1 MPALVDGHNLIPHLG
16 LKLESIDDEQELIN
30 LLQVYCRL
38 RQTELEVFFD
48 NAPPG
53 HPVTRKAGRL
63 TAHFIRQGS
72 SADAAIE
79 NRLLRLK
86 NAARNWTVVS
96 SDGRVQRAA
105 RAASARSISSPDFA
119 RTLAATLSK
128 GERLKGEETQPSPD
142 ELEDWLRLFNQKKT

>member
-1 MPALVDGHNLIPHLG
+1 MPTLVDGHNLIPHLG

-38 RQTELEVFFD
+38 RQADVEVFFD

-53 HPVTRKAGRL
+53 NPVTRKSGRVI
-63 TAHFIRQGS
+63 AHFIRQGS

-86 NAARNWTVVS
+86 NAARNWMVVS

-105 RAASARSISSPDFA
+105 RAAGARSISCPDFA
-119 RTLAATLSK
+119 RSMAATLSREGAVT
-128 GERLKGEETQPSPD
+128 GEARQPSP
-142 ELEDWLRLFNQKKT
+142 LPFQ